1 MIDEYIDIS
10 VTCHLVVI
18 VRFVKK
24 YLHFCVFLGLLH
36 IEEGRKNACI
46 IFETLTMN
54 IKKWILDFDK
64 CVEFGSNRASI
75 MIGKQNEVAAWLKE
89 KINQI

>member
-10 VTCHLVVI
+10 VTCHPVVI
-18 VRFVKK
+18 VRFIKK

-54 IKKWILDFDK
+54 IKKLILDFDK
-64 CVEFGSNRASI
+64 CVKFGSNRALI
-75 MIGKQNEVAAWLKE
+75 MIGKQNEVAA
-89 KINQI
+89 